1 MLTREGSGLWFVD
14 SVRDF
19 DVPRK
24 FDTML
29 KLSIPENVAVEYEW
43 DDKVSLCGKSW
54 LRRFTVLEMEV

>member
-29 KLSIPENVAVEYEW
+29 KPSIPENVAVEYEW
-43 DDKVSLCGKSW
+43 DDKVRLYGKSR
-54 LRRFTVLEMEV
+54 LRRFTVLEMEI